1 MAISSHL
8 VRQTE
13 LLKANDTVRG
23 RTPHGTNPL
32 DADFN
37 PGAAF
42 DPEEFQLNAWSPR
55 RVGWHITAALRFSS
69 GYLVDLAAPGT
80 DRLLSVFVSDQST
93 RVACISQNGA
103 YARPFV
109 SHGSINRKYSTKG
122 LISSAL
128 SGLRAISMSKD
139 SMLMLT

>member
-1 MAISSHL
+1 MANLAL
-8 VRQTE
+8 VPLGALRRHV
-13 LLKANDTVRG
+13 LTVRLQLRLDSSTGLGG
-23 RTPHGTNPL
+23 R
-32 DADFN
+32 A
-37 PGAAF
+37 
-42 DPEEFQLNAWSPR
+42 QLAQRP
-55 RVGWHITAALRFSS
+55 VGKTA
-69 GYLVDLAAPGT
+69 GYLVDLAAPGA

-109 SHGSINRKYSTKG
+109 SHGSINRNPSTEG
-122 LISSAL
+122 LICSAL

>member
-1 MAISSHL
+1 MSSHL

-23 RTPHGTNPL
+23 RTPRSPN
-32 DADFN
+32 F
-37 PGAAF
+37 AASLF
-42 DPEEFQLNAWSPR
+42 A
-55 RVGWHITAALRFSS
+55 
-69 GYLVDLAAPGT
+69 GYLVDLAAPGA
-80 DRLLSVFVSDQST
+80 DRLPSVFVSDQST
-93 RVACISQNGA
+93 RVACNSQNGA

-109 SHGSINRKYSTKG
+109 NHGSITRKYSTKG

-128 SGLRAISMSKD
+128 SGLRAINMSKD